1 MNRDDTKLSA
11 LAEIISA
18 QGIEGL
24 GSAVQI
30 LFNEAMLIERD
41 RHLNALAY
49 ERTESRTGYANG
61 FKPKVLKMR
70 LGALNLSVPQVRD
83 SDFYPSFLER
93 GVRSERALS
102 VSLAEMY
109 VQGVST
115 RKVSAIIEELCG
127 FQVSSAEVSRAAKL
141 LDEELAQWRG
151 RPVAR
156 SPSGEVA
163 QWRGRPLGLF
173 KYLILD
179 ARYEKVRQSGSVVD
193 SAVLVAYG
201 VDAKGLRH
209 VLGVS
214 VSLSEAEVHWRAFL
228 DSLVSRGLHGL
239 LCITSDAHAG
249 LKAAIRAVFPGVP
262 WQRCQFHLQ
271 QNAQAYVPKQSMKTE
286 VAEDIRIIFNA
297 SNRDEADRL
306 LKLAVIK
313 YEKTA
318 PQLSQW
324 METNIHEGLNIFNL
338 KSAHRRRLRTSNLA
352 ERINREIKRRTRVV
366 GIFPSAASCERL
378 VTALLIETSEEWEM
392 GKVYL
397 SMDD

>member
-1 MNRDDTKLSA
+1 MTVKMNNTGISEVA
-11 LAEIISA
+11 QIISDK
-18 QGIEGL
+18 GIDGL
-24 GSAVQI
+24 ASAFQI
-30 LFNEAMLIERD
+30 LLNEAMLIEREK
-41 RHLNALAY
+41 HLQALAY
-49 ERTESRTGYANG
+49 ERTDSRTGYSNG
-61 FKPKVLKMR
+61 FKPKILKTR
-70 LGALNLSVPQVRD
+70 LGALNLSIPQVRN
-83 SDFYPSFLER
+83 SDYYPTFLER
-93 GVRSERALS
+93 GIRSERALS

-127 FQVSSAEVSRAAKL
+127 FEVSSSDVSRATKL
-141 LDEELAQWRG
+141 LDEEF
-151 RPVAR
+151 V
-156 SPSGEVA
+156 

-193 SAVLVAYG
+193 CAVLVAYG
-201 VDAKGLRH
+201 VDEQGLRH

-239 LCITSDAHAG
+239 VCITSDAHSG
-249 LKAAIRAVFPGVP
+249 LKAATRAVFPGVM

-271 QNAQAYVPKQSMKTE
+271 QNAQAYIPKKSMKTE
-286 VAEDIRIIFNA
+286 VAEDIRMIFNA
-297 SNRDEADRL
+297 INRDEANRL
-306 LKLAVIK
+306 LKCVTTK

-324 METNIHEGLNIFNL
+324 METNIQEGLNVFNL
-338 KSAHRRRLRTSNLA
+338 KRAHRLKLRTSNLA
-352 ERINREIKRRTRVV
+352 ERVNRELKRRTRVV
-366 GIFPSAASCERL
+366 CLFPSPESCERL
-378 VTALLIETSEEWEM
+378 VTAVLIEICEGWET
-392 GKVYL
+392 GSVYL